1 MKETIV
7 EFHLFIRAQ
16 SSSQMKLVDAASKAA
31 RRPSLDGVAVTG
43 PVVGE
48 PIPDHDPAI
57 VGRRLH
63 LGKQRVPLLIYEY
76 MTNGSLDQHV
86 FHQQQ
91 QQQEDDRSSIQQWHT
106 RYNILRD
113 IYSHRPV
120 LCSP

>member
-1 MKETIV
+1 MPMIDIVYQSESVYSGFISLVKVKKKTWFSSFQCSLQVQNMKETIV

-63 LGKQRVPLLIYEY
+63 LGKQRVA
-76 MTNGSLDQHV
+76 
-86 FHQQQ
+86 
-91 QQQEDDRSSIQQWHT
+91 
-106 RYNILRD
+106 
-113 IYSHRPV
+113 
-120 LCSP
+120 